1 MNRLALLGIILCVMP
16 VAFAYPSYIDITMAE
31 TVYQNITFA
40 KDFDPVENQ
49 TCIIIGVINVTN
61 LNDTHAFSD
70 ILVNLTNV
78 DSLETNITHVSG
90 RNGTSFLNKTNNT
103 AWLHIPELRG
113 NNNSV
118 WNYTLDCA
126 DTQPPLNIDTS
137 YETSVDGV
145 NLKVL
150 AGKNFTVTS
159 IAENSAGFADITNL
173 NITIEAQ
180 QVTWNESTYNF
191 SLVNLFPSGDYTNV
205 SGNDSKV
212 QWIWRPMGGTLP
224 IGEKVNITYNVSAPI
239 SVPTSNTYLA
249 IKETS
254 EYSIAYMASN
264 ISIESIK
271 AVGDLDFG
279 QEKAIIR
286 PATNVNDTNV
296 TWRIDADTTV
306 PLDAAYNITRV
317 SVWVTHN
324 LSPMATDT
332 PFGHLNTTYSPS
344 GLQNKTNGWQT
355 TSSGSERY
363 WTFNYTDGSDP
374 ITSPPPV
381 VWIRPYHH
389 LFDGKNQ
396 IIKTNITQSGED
408 VYLKYIYV
416 VNGYWLEIDKNI
428 TSIDEDMY
436 QIDTVVSNIGNGWT
450 PQDLKVTAYDF
461 VPSEF
466 AAWDFSEPY
475 NLESTLS
482 GAGGYNGTSYRWDI
496 PQKSGFNAS
505 LGPCTGPNA
514 VSQANCTWNV
524 SYKVNGSGQYRVSE
538 LYIVGLDP
546 QKVEGAPSHEG
557 ITVISSLANSTKESL
572 YALGALALIALNVVN
587 FVMTRR
593 INKKLN
599 N

>member
-1 MNRLALLGIILCVMP
+1 MNRLILLGITLLCILP
-16 VAFAYPSYIDITMAE
+16 AAFAYPSYIDITMTE

-40 KDFDPVENQ
+40 RDFYPVENQ
-49 TCIIIGVINVTN
+49 TCVIVGIINVTN
-61 LNDTHAFSD
+61 LNDTEAFSD
-70 ILVNLTNV
+70 ILINLTNV
-78 DSLETNITHVSG
+78 DQLNSNITYVTG
-90 RNGTSFLNKTNNT
+90 RNGTSSLNKTANQ
-103 AWLHIPELRG
+103 AWIHIPELRAT
-113 NNNSV
+113 NNSV
-118 WNYTLDCA
+118 WNYTLNCDN
-126 DTQPPLNIDTS
+126 TPPPLNIDSS

-159 IAENSAGFADITNL
+159 VAENEAGFSDITNL

-180 QVTWNESTYNF
+180 QVSWNASAFNF
-191 SLVNLFPSGDYTNV
+191 SLAKLFSTGDYTNV

-212 QWIWRPMGGTLP
+212 QWVWRPMGGVLP
-224 IGEKVNITYNVSAPI
+224 IGNKTNITYNVTAPR

-254 EYSIAYMASN
+254 QYSIAYMASN
-264 ISIESIK
+264 ISITSMRV
-271 AVGDLDFG
+271 VGDLDFS

-296 TWRIDADTTV
+296 TWRIEADSSV
-306 PLDAAYNITRV
+306 PLNAAYNITKV
-317 SVWVTHN
+317 SIWVTHN
-324 LSPMATDT
+324 MSPLATNT
-332 PFGHLNTTYSPS
+332 PFGYLNTTYSPS

-355 TSSGSERY
+355 TSSGDDSY
-363 WTFNYTDGSDP
+363 WLFNYTDGSDP
-374 ITSPPPV
+374 VTSPPPV

-389 LFDGKNQ
+389 LFDGQSQ

-408 VYLKYIYV
+408 IYLKYIYV

-428 TSIDEDMY
+428 TSIANDMY
-436 QIDTVVSNIGNGWT
+436 RIDTIVRNIGNGWT
-450 PQDLKVTAYDF
+450 PEDLKVTAYDF
-461 VPSEF
+461 VPAEF
-466 AAWDFSEPY
+466 AAWDFSENY
-475 NLESTLS
+475 NMESTLT
-482 GAGGYNGTSYRWDI
+482 GAEYNGTSYRWDI
-496 PQKSGFNAS
+496 AQKDGFNAS
-505 LGPCTGPNA
+505 LGPCNGPDA
-514 VSQANCTWNV
+514 VSEANCTWNV
-524 SYKVNGSGQYRVSE
+524 SYKVNGTGQYKVSE

-572 YALGALALIALNVVN
+572 YALGAIVLIALNVVN